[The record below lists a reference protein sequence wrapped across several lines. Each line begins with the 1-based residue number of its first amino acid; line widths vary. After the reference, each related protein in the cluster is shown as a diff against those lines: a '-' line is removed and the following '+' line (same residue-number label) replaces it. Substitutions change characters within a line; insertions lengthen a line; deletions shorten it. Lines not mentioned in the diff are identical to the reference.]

1 MTILADTSVWIAAL
15 VQPHPHHS
23 RAFPWL
29 TAARRGEHR
38 LLVAM
43 HSLAEI
49 YAVLTTLPVH
59 PRIRPDMAR
68 RLIRESV
75 LSIAAPVELDA
86 QDYLATLDAL
96 ADQGISGG
104 ATYDALIVRGAIK
117 SRADRLLTFNIKEFA
132 RIWPDGVDRIIAP

>member
-1 MTILADTSVWIAAL
+1 MNILADTSVWIAAL
-15 VQPHPHHS
+15 VQPHPHHT

-38 LLVAM
+38 LMVAM

-49 YAVLTTLPVH
+49 YAVLTTLPVQ

-75 LSIAAPVELDA
+75 LAVAAPVELGA
-86 QDYLATLDAL
+86 NDYLATLDAL

-104 ATYDALIVRGAIK
+104 AAYDALMVRSAIQC
-117 SRADRLLTFNIKEFA
+117 RADRLLTFNGKEFK
-132 RIWPDGVDRIIAP
+132 RIWPDGSDRIIAP